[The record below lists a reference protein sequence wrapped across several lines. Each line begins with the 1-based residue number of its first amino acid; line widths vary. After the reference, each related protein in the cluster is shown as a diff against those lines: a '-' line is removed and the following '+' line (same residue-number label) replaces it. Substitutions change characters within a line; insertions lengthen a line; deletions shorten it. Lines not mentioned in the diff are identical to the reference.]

1 MCNTSN
7 DNLPDAGCNKLP
19 TFVASSIAQWPL
31 SKSPFTTGIVTINLR
46 DSLEPRRRTGITL
59 FPFERHSPHQGYRL
73 FSSVWH
79 ISRSP
84 SVQSWRF
91 NLCPS
96 CSGANCAKAPMSS
109 QSATASRSVSSSP
122 SPSSFRVFDSS
133 GVSTVMGTA
142 LFALKMLEITVSYAS
157 LSPQNGRP
165 SAEKSFIGT
174 SCSATG
180 MHPVRLLGAR

>member
-7 DNLPDAGCNKLP
+7 DNLPDAGCNKLL
-19 TFVASSIAQWPL
+19 TFVASPIAQWQL

-46 DSLEPRRRTGITL
+46 DSVEPRRRTGITL

-91 NLCPS
+91 NSCPS
-96 CSGANCAKAPMSS
+96 CSDANCSRAPMSS

-122 SPSSFRVFDSS
+122 RPSSFRVFDSS
-133 GVSTVMGTA
+133 GLSTASGTA
-142 LFALKMLEITVSYAS
+142 LFVLAMLESAVSCAS
-157 LSPQNGRP
+157 PSSQNGV
-165 SAEKSFIGT
+165 KS
-174 SCSATG
+174 
-180 MHPVRLLGAR
+180 PDVV